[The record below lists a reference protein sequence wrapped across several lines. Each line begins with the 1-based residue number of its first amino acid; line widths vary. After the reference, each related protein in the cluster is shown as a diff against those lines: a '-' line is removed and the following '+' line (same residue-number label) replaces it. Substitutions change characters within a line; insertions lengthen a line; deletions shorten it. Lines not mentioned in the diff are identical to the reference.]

1 MFDIIIKNG
10 VIIDGTGGSMRKGDI
25 GIKEGLIVE
34 VGDLH
39 NEKADKTIDASDKY
53 VVPGFIDVNNH
64 SDTRWRIFS
73 NPKLESLIY
82 QGITTI
88 IGGNCGSSLAPLH
101 NSEMIKS
108 IRKWFDINNINVN
121 WVTISDFLDE
131 VKKAQLSV
139 NFGTMVGHST
149 LRRGIIGDATR
160 DLIEDE
166 LIAME
171 DMTKKAMQDGAFG
184 ISTGLIYSHAKLAP
198 ESEIE
203 RLNKIVNKF
212 GGIYTTHVRDESDN
226 ILESISEAIQ
236 TAKNS
241 NKNLHI
247 SHLKIIGE
255 KNWHLVD
262 KVLDKIT
269 EAKNEGVNI
278 SFDVFPYTS
287 TGSVLYTFLPTWV
300 SKGGRKMMIV
310 RLKDDSLKEKIIREM
325 REDSIDYAKI
335 IVAMYSMGKTLTRRI
350 IADIAQ
356 SQCKSPE
363 EIVIDLLIASEGRI
377 ITITEALN
385 EENLEKIIQH
395 PLSVISSNGSGYDLE
410 YKNTGELV
418 HPRDFGAFPKV
429 LASYVKK
436 KGLLSW
442 EKAIQKMSATPAE
455 KFGIHKRGIIKKG
468 NYADIVVLNSETVN
482 DLATVNKPYQYPV
495 GIDYVLVNGKIA
507 LEEGIFM
514 DAKSGKV
521 ILKNS

>member
-10 VIIDGTGGSMRKGDI
+10 VIIDGSGGFMQKGDI
-25 GIKEGLIVE
+25 GIKEGLIAE
-34 VGDLH
+34 IGDLQ
-39 NEKADKTIDASDKY
+39 NEKADKIIDAKDKY
-53 VVPGFIDVNNH
+53 VTPGFIDVNNH

-73 NPKLESLIY
+73 NPRLESLIH

-108 IRKWFDINNINVN
+108 IQKWFDVNNININ
-121 WVTISDFLDE
+121 WITVRDFLDE
-131 VKKAQLSV
+131 VEKAKLSV

-160 DLIEDE
+160 DLTETE
-166 LIAME
+166 LNVME
-171 DMTKKAMQDGAFG
+171 DMTKKAMNDGAFG

-203 RLNKIVNKF
+203 RLNKIVDKL
-212 GGIYTTHVRDESDN
+212 GGVYATHIRDEADN
-226 ILESISEAIQ
+226 ILESIDEAIK
-236 TAKNS
+236 TAENS
-241 NKNLHI
+241 NKNIHI
-247 SHLKIIGE
+247 SHLKIMGE
-255 KNWHLVD
+255 KNWPLVE
-262 KVLDKIT
+262 KILNKID
-269 EAKNEGVNI
+269 EAKNAGINI
-278 SFDVFPYTS
+278 SFDVFPYTA

-300 SKGGRKMMIV
+300 SKGGRKMMIA
-310 RLKDDSLKEKIIREM
+310 RLKDDSLKEGIIREM
-325 REDSIDYAKI
+325 REDSINYAKI

-363 EIVIDLLIASEGRI
+363 EIVIDLLIASDGRI

-418 HPRDFGAFPKV
+418 HPRDFGSFPKI
-429 LASYVKK
+429 LAHYVKK
-436 KGLLSW
+436 RGILSW
-442 EKAIQKMSATPAE
+442 EKAIQKMSGTSAE
-455 KFGIHKRGIIKKG
+455 KFGIDRRGIIKKD
-468 NYADIVVLNSETVN
+468 NYADIVILDPEKIN
-482 DLATVNKPYQYPV
+482 DMATINKPYQYPI
-495 GIDYVLVNGKIA
+495 GISHVLVNGKIA
-507 LEEGIFM
+507 LEDGIFV
-514 DAKSGKV
+514 DAQGGCV
-521 ILKNS
+521 ISKK